1 MTFKELGLD
10 TKLLKGIE
18 ALGYEEATT
27 IQELVI
33 PPIIKGKDILASAQ
47 TGTGKTAAFL
57 LPVIQRIISIHHD
70 DSIKAL
76 VLVPTRELAI
86 QIEQQMEGF
95 SYFTSVSSIAVYG
108 GGDGTSFTREK
119 EALTKGADV
128 VICTPGRMIA
138 HLNLQYVNLKYLKY
152 LILDEADR
160 MLDIGFY
167 DDIMKIISYLPDNRQ
182 SLLFSATI
190 PHKIRELSKKILN
203 QPVEINI
210 AISKPPERIK
220 QSAYIVYETQKT
232 PLLKQIIN
240 ERKLRSILVFCST
253 KHSVRQLTRDLKRI
267 NMPVEEIHSDLEQND
282 REKVL
287 ANFKNRSLNILIATD
302 ILSRGIDIEDIDM
315 VINYDVPND
324 GEDYIHRIGRTARAE
339 ANGEA
344 ITFVTEK
351 EQRKFSVIENILGKP
366 VPKAIV
372 PGQFGEVPLY
382 DPKRPSYHNN
392 RKKRLV
398 PQRRNFRK

>member
-1 MTFKELGLD
+1 LTFKELGLN
-10 TKLLKGIE
+10 TELLKGIE

-33 PPIIKGKDILASAQ
+33 PIIIQGKDILASAQ

-57 LPVIQRIISIHHD
+57 LPIIQRIISIHHD

-95 SYFTSVSSIAVYG
+95 SYFTPVSSIAVYG

-138 HLNLQYVNLKYLKY
+138 HLNLQYVNLKYLQY

-160 MLDIGFY
+160 MLDIGFH
-167 DDIMKIISYLPDNRQ
+167 DDIMKIISYLPAKRQ

-203 QPVEINI
+203 HPSEFNI
-210 AISKPPERIK
+210 AISKPPEKIK
-220 QSAYIVYETQKT
+220 QSAYIVYETQKM

-240 ERKLRSILVFCST
+240 DRKLRSVLVFCST

-287 ANFKNRSLNILIATD
+287 SNFKNRSLNILIATD

-351 EQRKFSVIENILGKP
+351 EQRRFLAIENILGNP

-372 PGQFGEVPLY
+372 PGQFGEVPEY
-382 DPKRPSYHNN
+382 NPKKSVHNN
-392 RKKRLV
+392 YRKKRLM
-398 PQRRNFRK
+398 PQKHNFKN